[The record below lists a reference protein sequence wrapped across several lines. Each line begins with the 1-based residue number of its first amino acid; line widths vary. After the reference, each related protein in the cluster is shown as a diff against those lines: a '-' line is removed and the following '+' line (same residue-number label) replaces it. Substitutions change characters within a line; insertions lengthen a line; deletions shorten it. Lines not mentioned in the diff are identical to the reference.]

1 MSKTDKHILINVIIT
16 LIVTISLLI
25 LDSYNIIY
33 LSNTILNHN
42 IYYRIG
48 ISLLTNTNFLLTL
61 VAFGLKFQYYDNHS
75 WKSLCLWGV
84 PPFIYS
90 LVSFILLTI
99 TTFLKREPHILIVLI
114 NVLWAMNI
122 ISVCIYS
129 IKLCKFIN
137 IYKKIINEERKK

>member
-1 MSKTDKHILINVIIT
+1 MSKTYKHILINVIIT

-33 LSNTILNHN
+33 LRNTVLNHN
-42 IYYRIG
+42 IHYRIG

-75 WKSLCLWGV
+75 WKSLCLWGIT
-84 PPFIYS
+84 PFIYS

-114 NVLWAMNI
+114 NVLWSMSI

-129 IKLCKFIN
+129 IKLCKFAN
-137 IYKKIINEERKK
+137 KIINEERKK